1 MGPLSFPL
9 ASRPHTPTDFPML
22 WSQTFIPTLKETP
35 ADAEIVSHQL
45 LLRAGLVRKLTG
57 GLYTFLPLGLK
68 VLRKIEQIIREEMNR
83 AGGIEVLMPAL
94 QPIDIWQQSGRYE
107 TASGVLFKVRD
118 SARKE
123 WVLGP
128 THEEVIT
135 SLAANELNSYRQ
147 LPKNFYQ
154 IQTKFRDEIRPRF
167 GLMRAKEFLMKDAY
181 SFDAT
186 DAGAMVSYHKM
197 YDAYTRIFA
206 RCGLQA
212 FPVEADTGVIGGNYS
227 HEFMVPAETGENDVV
242 YCESGK
248 YAANIEKAV
257 SRGPAEATPSESTG
271 TAPEKFATPGVVTI
285 DALSASPY
293 GVSARHQVKT
303 LVFVA
308 DSKPIL
314 VLIRGDDSL
323 NEAKLMAKTGA
334 VQVRQATADE
344 IVELLGAR
352 PGSLGAVS
360 ATLKTPAVPVYADE
374 ALRGA
379 RGMTT
384 GANED
389 GFHLRHVEVD
399 RDLKVTAWYD
409 LRTVKVGELCVETA
423 QPLKIRRA
431 IEVGHVFKLGT
442 KYSEKLNA
450 TFLAEDGSRH
460 PAVMGCYGIGVT
472 RTLQAVIEQCNDKD
486 GIRWPVSVAPFSVCI
501 TPLTVA
507 PESQPMTLARELAAT
522 LEAAGI
528 EAILDDRDER
538 PGVKFKDSELV
549 GFPLR
554 VNLGEKSLAKG
565 EIELKPRGG
574 TMRMVPIADAA
585 AEVIA
590 WVRAES
596 ARLQG

>member
-186 DAGAMVSYHKM
+186 DAGAMTSYHKM

-389 GFHLRHVEVD
+389 GFHLRHIEVD

-486 GIRWPVSVAPFSVCI
+486 GIRWPVSVAPFTVCI

>member
-1 MGPLSFPL
+1 
-9 ASRPHTPTDFPML
+9 ML

-186 DAGAMVSYHKM
+186 DAGAMTSYHKM

-285 DALSASPY
+285 EALSASPY

-389 GFHLRHVEVD
+389 GFHLRHVEVE

-486 GIRWPVSVAPFSVCI
+486 GIRWPVSVAPFTVCI